1 MNKHEITVE
10 KLNNNLPEKY
20 QKLIFHMKQGRYFI
34 IYCKE
39 DGNKLLR
46 WKQGITEKEIDE
58 ALKTCHE

>member
-1 MNKHEITVE
+1 
-10 KLNNNLPEKY
+10 
-20 QKLIFHMKQGRYFI
+20 MKQGRYFI